1 MVKLI
6 SSFRALKPI
15 KAFVIGDFVLDTYIT
30 GSVERISPEAPVAV
44 LHATERKHHPGMA
57 GNVALNLISLG
68 AQVIVCGRVGADKE
82 GKAFITDLKKQGI
95 DVEGVVVQKK
105 YQTPVKHRMIANAQ
119 QLLRVDFEEVIPLSA
134 HLERHLIKW
143 LPEYLEGVDVIALSD
158 YKKGFLTR
166 KLIQTVIAYARQKN
180 IPLIVDPKGDDFS
193 KYKGCTL
200 IKPNLSEAYAAA
212 KLNRTHPLDDVAD
225 KILKDTAAD
234 YLLVTR
240 SEEGMSLFNAKKKR
254 EDFKVESREVKDVTG
269 AGDTVLATITMGLGN
284 KLSLSICAELSNVA
298 ASIAIQKIGCVQ
310 VTLSQIAER
319 LLLMDSANKIF
330 AEEHLFALS
339 QVLRDRTS
347 IVLGLGRNQEMTT
360 VLFQT
365 LKKLASKDAQH
376 KLIVYLADTT
386 ERDEFIS
393 LLSSLH
399 EVDFIL
405 LSSNSLSKLFEKIL
419 PTRAFFIE
427 QDQLRE
433 VHDPAYLLEDL
444 LLEKVR

>member
-15 KAFVIGDFVLDTYIT
+15 KAFVMGDFVLDTYIT

-44 LHATERKHHPGMA
+44 LHARERKHHPGMA

-68 AQVIVCGRVGADKE
+68 AQVVVCGRVGADQE
-82 GKAFITDLKKQGI
+82 GQALVTDLKKQGV
-95 DVEGVVVQKK
+95 DVQFVVVQKE
-105 YQTPVKHRMIANAQ
+105 YPTPVKHRMIAHAQ
-119 QLLRVDFEEVIPLSA
+119 QLLRVDFEEMIPLSVQ
-134 HLERHLIKW
+134 LERHLIKW
-143 LPEYLEGVDVIALSD
+143 LPEHLAGVDVIALSD

-166 KLIQTVIAYARQKN
+166 KLIQTVIRYARQNN

-212 KLNRTHPLDDVAD
+212 KLNRHHPLDDVAE

-240 SEEGMSLFNAKKKR
+240 SEEGMSLFNSKKKR
-254 EDFKVESREVKDVTG
+254 EDFKVESREVTDVTG
-269 AGDTVLATITMGLGN
+269 AGDTVLAMITMGLGN

-319 LLLMDSANKIF
+319 LLLMDNTNKIF

-339 QVLRDRTS
+339 HILRDRTS
-347 IVLGLGRNQEMTT
+347 IVLGLGKHQEMTT
-360 VLFQT
+360 MLFQT
-365 LKKLASKDAQH
+365 LKKLSSKDAQH

-386 ERDEFIS
+386 EREEFIS

-405 LSSNSLSKLFEKIL
+405 LSSNTLSKLFEKIL
-419 PTRAFFIE
+419 PTRAFFME

-433 VHDPAYLLEDL
+433 VHDPTYLLEEL
-444 LLEKVR
+444 LMEKVR